1 MKTLYRAKRGPR
13 IEACAE
19 DVDDERAELFDS
31 RSSDCGDVVGF
42 RRRDLHSAYSSDLI
56 WVRNSLIGGVNYR
69 IDLLLVLRGVIQLM
83 SGRKS
88 VTRRWCSLK
97 ADKSI
102 RDWQSTSIE
111 PAFIYARLLILP
123 HSLRGQRETHL
134 RTNKTTMRFPAT
146 RNENGKMRL
155 SATKHTMRV

>member
-1 MKTLYRAKRGPR
+1 MFVETLYRAKRGPR

-42 RRRDLHSAYSSDLI
+42 RRRDRHSEYSSDLI
-56 WVRNSLIGGVNYR
+56 WVRNSLIGGVNHR
-69 IDLLLVLRGVIQLM
+69 IDLLLGLRGVIQLM

-111 PAFIYARLLILP
+111 PAFTYANETPDFAALP
-123 HSLRGQRETHL
+123 EGPEGNT
-134 RTNKTTMRFPAT
+134 FE
-146 RNENGKMRL
+146 NEQDDNEVPGHK
-155 SATKHTMRV
+155 K